1 MNPALASLN
10 DIHLPAAEAWW
21 HLAWGWWLLLGL
33 LALLGIGL
41 WASWSSLQAWRDK
54 RRAYKALQADV
65 QSELAAMRMAY
76 AENHDE
82 RVLLGAIS
90 IFLRRV
96 SITVFEGEKSAG
108 LIADEWLFFL
118 DQQWGDVAP
127 KEGFSDKINAD
138 LLKYGVYKQ
147 EIDGNMQLNIEKLR
161 DLSEKWA
168 MKVLKDYV

>member
-33 LALLGIGL
+33 LALLAIGL

-76 AENHDE
+76 AENHDGL
-82 RVLLGAIS
+82 VLLAAIS
-90 IFLRRV
+90 SFMRRV
-96 SITVFEGEKSAG
+96 SITVFERETSAG
-108 LIADEWLFFL
+108 LIEDAWLDLL
-118 DQQWGDVAP
+118 DSQWGEAKP
-127 KEGFSDKINAD
+127 EQGFSHAVNAN
-138 LLKYGVYKQ
+138 LLKYGAYQQK
-147 EIDGNMQLNIEKLR
+147 IDDNMQLNIKKLL

-168 MKVLKDYV
+168 AKVVKDYV